1 MQDYSELIDKTY
13 TFEDGNW
20 ITVIQI
26 KRRDNQQLITYN
38 IGGSNNLPRKLIME
52 INEFVMTYGHLFGIN
67 DIPTSP
73 RR

>member
-1 MQDYSELIDKTY
+1 MQDYSDLIDKTY

-20 ITVIQI
+20 ITVVQI

-38 IGGSNNLPRKLIME
+38 IGGGKSIPKKLIME
-52 INEFVMTYGHLFGIN
+52 INEFVLTYGHLFGLN
-67 DIPTSP
+67 EPPQT